1 MDIANVAASRAGA
14 TATMGVGL
22 DGLRGE
28 DFMKILITQLQYQ
41 DPFEPM
47 GNQEMVAQIAS
58 IRDLEMNTQLTGS
71 LRLMTE
77 QQRVGSAAALIGRYA
92 KGEVSDA
99 EGNVFT
105 IEGIVT
111 GIRFTQKGEA
121 MLELD
126 TGELLPLASLT
137 EVRKVGMEM

>member
-77 QQRVGSAAALIGRYA
+77 QQRVGSAAALIGKYA

>member
-126 TGELLPLASLT
+126 TGEVLPLASLT

>member
-1 MDIANVAASRAGA
+1 MDVASITSSTSGTNSMA
-14 TATMGVGL
+14 GVGL

-28 DFMKILITQLQYQ
+28 DFMQILIKQLQYQ

-47 GNQEMVAQIAS
+47 GNQEMVDQIAN
-58 IRDLEMNTQLTGS
+58 IRELEMNTQLTGS
-71 LRLMTE
+71 LKQITE
-77 QQRVGSAAALIGRYA
+77 QQRAGSAAALIGKYA

-99 EGNVFT
+99 EGNTFSM
-105 IEGIVT
+105 EGVVI

-126 TGELLPLASLT
+126 TGESLPLTSMT
-137 EVRKVGMEM
+137 EVTELSNTN

>member
-1 MDIANVAASRAGA
+1 
-14 TATMGVGL
+14 
-22 DGLRGE
+22 
-28 DFMKILITQLQYQ
+28 MKILITQLQYQ

-58 IRDLEMNTQLTGS
+58 IRELEMNVQLTGS
-71 LRLMTE
+71 LRQMTE
-77 QQRVGSAAALIGRYA
+77 QQRVGSAAALIGKYA

-111 GIRFTQKGEA
+111 GIRFTEKGEA

-126 TGELLPLASLT
+126 TGEILPLASLT
-137 EVRKVGMEM
+137 EVREMGIDD